1 MQIKI
6 ETQQSTTIKYSK
18 FQENAYPKNEYKIM
32 DKVMTQDPCPPSD
45 TSDSSIQDFVMGGCI
60 ECLKPGI
67 ASLCDKCEKVYVCA
81 KRKKKNKKKPICKN
95 CKKNVL
101 NKTKILQEGGKY
113 PPPVI
118 SDGVGSKV
126 KKQPEVIDIDGDDR
140 EDIKSPL
147 QTRGQRRSKAEE
159 LKSSNSSKSSEKS
172 RAVIK

>member
-1 MQIKI
+1 M
-6 ETQQSTTIKYSK
+6 
-18 FQENAYPKNEYKIM
+18 
-32 DKVMTQDPCPPSD
+32 
-45 TSDSSIQDFVMGGCI
+45 
-60 ECLKPGI
+60 

-140 EDIKSPL
+140 EDIQSPL
-147 QTRGQRRSKAEE
+147 QTRGQRRSKAEG
-159 LKSSNSSKSSEKS
+159 LKSSNSSKSSKSSEKS
-172 RAVIK
+172 RAVIKQANKSEAKNKSSNKSSKSSKAATSEKSEKSDESEKK